1 MAEIA
6 LNQTESAQRASG
18 QSLRRQ
24 RRIGQGVIYLLLV
37 ILSILFL
44 LPLVWMFVTSLMP
57 LAQVGKIPPEWI
69 PNPMQWA
76 NYGKALTFWN
86 FSRSFWNTTLV
97 TAMSM
102 IGSIL
107 SCTLVAYSFARLRF
121 PGRETLFMILLS
133 TMMLPYAVTMVPLY
147 IVYSKLRWV
156 NTFLP
161 LIVPTFF
168 GNPFLIFLLR
178 QFFRTLPEEIIDA
191 SRIDGASEIGILLRI
206 ILPLSGPALI
216 VVAILSFQNAWND
229 FMGPLIY
236 LNDTSLHTLALGLYQ
251 FRGMPGQGSLFNELM
266 AASVIMVMPMLII
279 FAIFQKQFVQSV
291 TLSGLKG

>member
-1 MAEIA
+1 MAEVA
-6 LNQTESAQRASG
+6 LEQTTSIQQRSG
-18 QSLRRQ
+18 LGMSWQ
-24 RRIGQGVIYLLLV
+24 RRIGQWTIYAIL
-37 ILSILFL
+37 IFLSIIFLVPLF
-44 LPLVWMFVTSLMP
+44 WMFTTSLMP
-57 LAQVGKIPPEWI
+57 LPQVGKIPPEWI
-69 PNPMQWA
+69 PNPVQWE
-76 NYGKALTFWN
+76 NYSKALDAWN
-86 FSRSFWNTTLV
+86 FGRSFLNTVIITVL
-97 TAMSM
+97 SM

-147 IVYSKLRWV
+147 IGYSQLGWV

-191 SRIDGASEIGILLRI
+191 ARIDGASEIGILLRV

-216 VVAILSFQNAWND
+216 VVAILSFQGAWND

-236 LNDTSLHTLALGLYQ
+236 LNDASLHTLALGLYQ

-266 AASVIMVMPMLII
+266 AASVIMVLPMLII

>member
-1 MAEIA
+1 MTGMAFE
-6 LNQTESAQRASG
+6 QTKRVPKRSSLGIIWQQRIIR
-18 QSLRRQ
+18 L
-24 RRIGQGVIYLLLV
+24 VIYALLI

-44 LPLVWMFVTSLMP
+44 VPLFWMFTTSLMP
-57 LAQVGKIPPEWI
+57 LPQVGKIPPEWI
-69 PNPMQWA
+69 PNPVQWA
-76 NYGKALTFWN
+76 NYAKALDAWN
-86 FSRSFWNTTLV
+86 FGRSFTNTVIV
-97 TAMSM
+97 TIMSM
-102 IGSIL
+102 IGSII

-121 PGRETLFMILLS
+121 PGRDTLFMILLS

-147 IVYSKLRWV
+147 IGYSKINWV
-156 NTFLP
+156 NSFLP

-178 QFFRTLPEEIIDA
+178 QFFQTLPEEIIDA
-191 SRIDGASEIGILLRI
+191 SRIDGASEIGILWRI

-216 VVAILSFQNAWND
+216 VVAILSFQGAWND

-236 LNDTSLHTLALGLYQ
+236 LNDAKLHTLALGLYQ

-266 AASVIMVMPMLII
+266 AASVIMVLPMLII
-279 FAIFQKQFVQSV
+279 FAVFQKQFVQSV

>member
-6 LNQTESAQRASG
+6 LNQTEAPHKEGRLSM
-18 QSLRRQ
+18 SLQ
-24 RRIGQGVIYLLLV
+24 RRIGQGAIYALLV

-69 PNPMQWA
+69 PNPVQWA
-76 NYGKALTFWN
+76 NYAKALDAWN
-86 FSRSFWNTTLV
+86 FSQSFVNTV
-97 TAMSM
+97 IITAMSM
-102 IGSIL
+102 LGSII

-191 SRIDGASEIGILLRI
+191 GRIDGASELGILLRI

-236 LNDTSLHTLALGLYQ
+236 LNDADLHTLALGLYQ

-266 AASVIMVMPMLII
+266 AASVIMVLPMLII

>member
-1 MAEIA
+1 MAEIKLEQTTSVQPSA
-6 LNQTESAQRASG
+6 LGMSW
-18 QSLRRQ
+18 Q
-24 RRIGQGVIYLLLV
+24 RRIGQWTIYAVL
-37 ILSILFL
+37 IFLSIIFLVPLF
-44 LPLVWMFVTSLMP
+44 WMFTTSLMP
-57 LAQVGKIPPEWI
+57 LPQVGKIPPEWI
-69 PNPMQWA
+69 PNPVQWE
-76 NYGKALTFWN
+76 NYSKALDAWN
-86 FSRSFWNTTLV
+86 FGRSFLNTV
-97 TAMSM
+97 IITALSM

-147 IVYSKLRWV
+147 IGYSQIGWV

-161 LIVPTFF
+161 LIVPNFF

-191 SRIDGASEIGILLRI
+191 ARIDGASEIGILIRI

-216 VVAILSFQNAWND
+216 VVAILSFQAAWND

-236 LNDTSLHTLALGLYQ
+236 LNDASLHTLALGLYQ

-266 AASVIMVMPMLII
+266 AASVIMVLPMLII

>member
-1 MAEIA
+1 M
-6 LNQTESAQRASG
+6 TW
-18 QSLRRQ
+18 Q
-24 RRIGQGVIYLLLV
+24 RRIGQWAIYAIL
-37 ILSILFL
+37 IFLSILFL
-44 LPLVWMFVTSLMP
+44 VPLFWMFTTSLMP
-57 LAQVGKIPPEWI
+57 LPQVGKIPPEWI
-69 PNPMQWA
+69 PNPVQWE
-76 NYGKALTFWN
+76 NYSKALSAWN
-86 FSRSFWNTTLV
+86 FGRSFTNTVIITVL
-97 TAMSM
+97 SM

-147 IVYSKLRWV
+147 IGYSQIGWV

-191 SRIDGASEIGILLRI
+191 SRIDGASEIGILMRI

-216 VVAILSFQNAWND
+216 VVAILSFQAAWND

-236 LNDTSLHTLALGLYQ
+236 LNDAKMHTLALGLYQ

-266 AASVIMVMPMLII
+266 AASVIMVLPMLII

>member
-6 LNQTESAQRASG
+6 LNQTERARQASG

-69 PNPMQWA
+69 PNPVQWA

>member
-1 MAEIA
+1 MAQMA
-6 LNQTESAQRASG
+6 TDQTKIHG
-18 QSLRRQ
+18 QSTSVGIPWQ
-24 RRIGQGVIYLLLV
+24 RRLSQVLIYVALAF
-37 ILSILFL
+37 LSVLFL
-44 LPLVWMFVTSLMP
+44 MPLIWMVLTSLMP

-69 PNPMQWA
+69 PNPVQWE
-76 NYGKALTFWN
+76 NYAKALDVWN
-86 FSRSFWNTTLV
+86 FGRSFWNTV
-97 TAMSM
+97 FITALSM

-107 SCTLVAYSFARLRF
+107 SCTMVAYSFARLRF
-121 PGRETLFMILLS
+121 PGREMLFMLLLS

-147 IVYSKLRWV
+147 IGYSKIGWV
-156 NTFLP
+156 NTYMP
-161 LIVPTFF
+161 LILPTFF

-191 SRIDGASEIGILLRI
+191 SRIDGASETGILMRI
-206 ILPLSGPALI
+206 VLPLSGPALI
-216 VVAILSFQNAWND
+216 VVAILSFQAAWND

-236 LNDTSLHTLALGLYQ
+236 LNDTKLHTLALGLYQ

-266 AASVIMVMPMLII
+266 AASVIMVLPMLII

>member
-1 MAEIA
+1 MAEVA
-6 LNQTESAQRASG
+6 LDQTDQIHRSSG
-18 QSLRRQ
+18 LSMTWQ
-24 RRIGQGVIYLLLV
+24 RRIGQLAIYSLL
-37 ILSILFL
+37 IFLSILFL
-44 LPLVWMFVTSLMP
+44 MPLLWMFATSLMP
-57 LAQVGKIPPEWI
+57 LPQIGKMPPEWI
-69 PNPMQWA
+69 PNPVQWE
-76 NYGKALTFWN
+76 NYGKALDAWN
-86 FSRSFWNTTLV
+86 FGRSFTNTVIITI
-97 TAMSM
+97 MSM

-107 SCTLVAYSFARLRF
+107 SCTLVAYSFARMRF

-147 IVYSKLRWV
+147 IGYSKIGWV

-236 LNDTSLHTLALGLYQ
+236 LNDASKHTLALGLYQ

-266 AASVIMVMPMLII
+266 AAAVIMVLPMLII